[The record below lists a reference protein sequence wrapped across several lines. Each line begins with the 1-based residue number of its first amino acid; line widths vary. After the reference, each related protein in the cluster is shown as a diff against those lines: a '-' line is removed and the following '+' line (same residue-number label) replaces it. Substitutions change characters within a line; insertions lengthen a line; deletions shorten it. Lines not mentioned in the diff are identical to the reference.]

1 MKTIKILA
9 VFILTLGL
17 FSLYSC
23 KKDKKIVPTN
33 TISANVDGTATSF
46 NKNVIALN
54 ASLLG
59 LTVTDIQGVSAAGDT
74 ISISL
79 MGTLTAGKTYAA
91 VAGGGSDT
99 EPSITLTTKTDE
111 FSNNDNSTNNLVSV
125 TINSISPTSIEGTF
139 TGDLISDNSAGNN
152 TPAKKSL
159 TGGKFSV
166 AF

>member
-23 KKDKKIVPTN
+23 KKEKKIVPAN
-33 TISANVDGTATSF
+33 TITANVDGTATPF
-46 NKNVIALN
+46 NKNVIAIN

-59 LTVTDIQGVSAAGDT
+59 VTVTDIQGVSAAGDT

-91 VAGGGSDT
+91 VAGGGSEE
-99 EPSITLTTKTDE
+99 EPSLTLTTKTDE
-111 FSNNDNSTNNLVSV
+111 FSNDDNSTNNLVRV
-125 TINSISPTSIEGTF
+125 TINSISATVIEGTF
-139 TGDLISDNSAGNN
+139 TGDLISDNIVGNN
-152 TPAKKSL
+152 LPAKKSL
-159 TGGKFSV
+159 TSGKFSV